1 MYSPLKQLLLR
12 WVWHPGHTRI
22 RVLKE
27 ELTWTKDKWLQVISN
42 IMLFKIIISML
53 PYQLI
58 SSPKYK

>member
-1 MYSPLKQLLLR
+1 MGIHVSEY
-12 WVWHPGHTRI
+12 
-22 RVLKE
+22 LKE
-27 ELTWTKDKWLQVISN
+27 ELTWTKDKWLQDISN